1 VREMGRPELLN
12 RIGDN
17 IVAFNF
23 VRDRN
28 FLAEIMRSKL
38 GPLRSQ
44 LKEKYGVRAVR
55 IEDERTFLDR
65 VALEIDPTTGGR
77 GALTALTKW
86 VIDPVSHF
94 LFTEVSDR
102 SLCIG
107 KTLIIALDPDGSPRI
122 ALEAE

>member
-1 VREMGRPELLN
+1 MGRPELLN

-23 VRDRN
+23 VRDRG

-38 GPLRSQ
+38 GPLRAQ
-44 LKEKYGVRAVR
+44 LQDKYGIRAVR
-55 IEDERTFLDR
+55 IADERTFLER
-65 VALEIDPTTGGR
+65 VACDIDPTMGGR
-77 GALTALTKW
+77 GAITALTNW

-102 SLCIG
+102 SMCIG
-107 KTLIIALDPDGSPRI
+107 KTLVIGLASDDSPRV
-122 ALEAE
+122 ALEAA